1 MIKYPVLCVCAHS
14 LIQSKGDEKKFS
26 FLDVEPFRSI
36 SFACSSFST
45 PVVGLADFHF
55 HIS

>member
-14 LIQSKGDEKKFS
+14 LIQSKRDEKKFS

-36 SFACSSFST
+36 SFALGAYVFKQ
-45 PVVGLADFHF
+45 FHF
-55 HIS
+55 VNRRQRI